1 MSLENLIEQAFNY
14 RGDVTIDLN
23 EGPSITGYLYN
34 RNRINKTIEVFVG
47 NTAHPLTI
55 PYNHIKNIR
64 LTGVDTAAGK
74 SWEAWLQKKSLKE
87 KTP

>member
-14 RGDVTIDLN
+14 RGDVTIDLT
-23 EGPSITGYLYN
+23 EDSTITGYLFN
-34 RNRINKTIEVFVG
+34 RDHINKTIDVFVG
-47 NTAHPLTI
+47 NNANPITI
-55 PYNHIKNIR
+55 SYNHIKSIR